1 MFKSIRQSMAW
12 LHSWLGLFFGW
23 FIFIIFLTGSLS
35 YYKYEINLWSEPQ
48 IAHYQIEQN
57 TSIQTAYQYLLENA
71 DNNAKEWHITL
82 AQENKSP
89 INQVFWFDDNNFQQS
104 SLDPE
109 TGETLL
115 LDNEFPLGEFL
126 YRFHY
131 QFYGTPVLATRLFV
145 AFITFI
151 LLLTLISGIITHK
164 KIFSDFFTLRTFKS
178 QRSWLD
184 VHNISA
190 VLATPFFIT
199 MTFTGL
205 MFFFY
210 LYLPQGF
217 QQFYTE
223 NSKANYF
230 KEIKEKTP
238 ILIQKNTENKSD
250 NEENNPS
257 KNLDLD
263 YFLTKVNQEW
273 GDAKI
278 ARIAILN
285 PNQDNAIIRF
295 EQLRDHSIIQNPAR
309 LTFNMTTGEYI
320 ADYRNRSAI
329 AQIHSAMYGLHLAP
343 FAQSFFRLTLFF
355 SGLLGCIMIATG
367 LLLWS
372 IKRQIKNQEK
382 NESLGH
388 FFVDRLNIA
397 ILVGL
402 PIAII
407 GSFYAVRLDAF
418 IHIIGLDEFF
428 GFPFI
433 SSFFFLWLFSFIISL
448 LTPKVKLWTS
458 QLIVLMIF
466 CFTLPIVNLIYLIQQ
481 DFVNNLSSYWLF
493 FRIDIFILL
502 LGIFAVLIFKYI
514 KPIQLYGEQKIKKS
528 LEQKS

>member
-35 YYKYEINLWSEPQ
+35 YYKNEINLWAEPK
-48 IAHYQIEQN
+48 IAHYKIEQN
-57 TSIQTAYQYLLENA
+57 TAIQTAYQYLLNNA
-71 DNNAKEWHITL
+71 DNNAKEWHITI
-82 AQENKSP
+82 AQENKQP
-89 INQVFWFDDNNFQQS
+89 INKVFWFDDNNFQQT
-104 SLDPE
+104 SLDPD

-115 LDNEFPLGEFL
+115 LDHEFPLGEFL

-131 QFYGTPVLATRLFV
+131 QFYGTPILATRTFV
-145 AFITFI
+145 AFISFI

-164 KIFSDFFTLRTFKS
+164 KIFSDFFTLRLFKS

-190 VLATPFFIT
+190 VLAIPFFLTI
-199 MTFTGL
+199 TFTGL

-217 QQFYTE
+217 EKFYAE
-223 NSKANYF
+223 NSKTNYF
-230 KEIKEKTP
+230 REIKEKTP
-238 ILIQKNTENKSD
+238 ILIQKNEENKSNID
-250 NEENNPS
+250 NNPI
-257 KNLDLD
+257 KPLGLD
-263 YFLTKVNQEW
+263 YFLEKVNTEW

-278 ARIAILN
+278 SRIAILQ
-285 PNQDNAIIRF
+285 PNQNNAVIRF
-295 EQLRDHSIIQNPAR
+295 EQARDHSIIQNPAH
-309 LTFNMTTGEYI
+309 LAFNMMTGEYI
-320 ADYRNRSAI
+320 ADNRNRSAI

-343 FAQSFFRLTLFF
+343 FAQSFFRLSLFF

-372 IKRQIKNQEK
+372 IKRQIQNKNN
-382 NESLGH
+382 NENLGH

-397 ILVGL
+397 ILIGL

-407 GSFYAVRLDAF
+407 GSFYAVRLDAL
-418 IHIIGLDEFF
+418 IHIIGIDEFF

-433 SSFFFLWLFSFIISL
+433 NSFFFLWLFSFIISL
-448 LTPKVKLWTS
+448 LTPKIKLWTS

-466 CFTLPIVNLIYLIQQ
+466 CFTLPFVNLIYLIQQ
-481 DFVNNLSSYWLF
+481 DFINNFSLYWLF
-493 FRIDIFILL
+493 LRVDLFILL
-502 LGIFAVLIFKYI
+502 LGIFSMFIFKYI
-514 KPIQLYGEQKIKKS
+514 KPIQIYGEQKIKNALENKS
-528 LEQKS
+528 